1 MRFAKRSGKTSR
13 GAQMVRRPQ
22 LLAPY
27 KGSPPGRTI
36 PDRVHA
42 VVQDFDRRSEQLIGW
57 VQLTLGGFLAVLYL
71 AAPRP
76 TDALMAQPVPVSLA
90 IYLAFTGLRL
100 FLSYRMRLPA
110 WFLGIS
116 ILVDIAL
123 LFGLIWYFHV
133 QYGQEAS
140 FYLRAP
146 TVMYVF
152 VFIAIRALRFEPAWV
167 LATGATAALGWLIM
181 ALYAIWATGPEN
193 VTRSYVAYLQGDGI
207 LIGAEIDKIV
217 AILLL
222 TAVLALALARA
233 RRLLA
238 VSTREQIAREELRR
252 FLPADVERA
261 ITEAPAGIIAGAAEE
276 REAAII
282 VLDIRGFSAFVNRSE
297 PKEAVQT
304 LVGLHRLIVPV
315 VQRHGGVVDKYLGD
329 GVLAT
334 FGATRPSPTAA
345 ADALH
350 ALVEIMG
357 VAREW
362 SNAAG
367 TAGVTLRLNGA
378 ATAGTVVFAA
388 LGDEFRLEY
397 TVIGDPVNLAAKLEK
412 HNKAEG
418 TAALTTREAYA
429 LAVSQGFSPDR
440 PAELRS
446 ACRVQGVANPIDIVV
461 LDL

>member
-1 MRFAKRSGKTSR
+1 MAKRSD
-13 GAQMVRRPQ
+13 
-22 LLAPY
+22 LLAPF
-27 KGSPPGRTI
+27 KGSPPGMTI
-36 PDRVHA
+36 PDRVQA
-42 VVQDFDRRSEQLIGW
+42 VVQQFDRRSEQLIGW
-57 VQLTLGGFLAVLYL
+57 VQLTLGSFLAILYL
-71 AAPRP
+71 VAPRP
-76 TDALMAQPVPVSLA
+76 TDGLMQQPVPVSLA

-110 WFLGIS
+110 WFLGFS
-116 ILVDIAL
+116 ILVDITL
-123 LFGLIWYFHV
+123 LFGLIWYFHI
-133 QYGQEAS
+133 QYGQTAS

-152 VFIAIRALRFEPAWV
+152 VFIAIRAFRFEPAWV
-167 LATGATAALGWLIM
+167 LGAGVTAALGWLLM
-181 ALYAIWATGPEN
+181 SLYAVWASGSESI
-193 VTRSYVAYLQGDGI
+193 TRSYVTYLQGNGI

-222 TAVLALALARA
+222 TTVLALALARA
-233 RRLLA
+233 KRLLA
-238 VSTREQIAREELRR
+238 VATREQIEREELRR

-261 ITEAPAGIIAGAAEE
+261 ITEAPTGIVAGAAEE

-282 VLDIRGFSAFVNRSE
+282 VLDIRGFSAFVSRSE

-350 ALVEIMG
+350 ALVEIMAI
-357 VAREW
+357 AREW
-362 SNAAG
+362 STATELAG
-367 TAGVTLRLNGA
+367 LTLRMNGA

-397 TVIGDPVNLAAKLEK
+397 TVIGDAVNLAAKLEK
-412 HNKAEG
+412 HNKAER
-418 TAALTTREAYA
+418 TAALTTRETYA
-429 LAVSQGFSPDR
+429 LALSQGFSTDV
-440 PAELRS
+440 PAQLRS
-446 ACRVQGVANPIDIVV
+446 GCRVQGVATPIDIVV
-461 LDL
+461 LDP